1 MATELTVQSAP
12 TQEDLFDG
20 AFDST
25 DFVDPSSLIEA
36 MLGLK
41 PKLEAD
47 FDLTRIDP
55 NERVQIRIDK
65 NNAPKEMVTRFASQM
80 TFSKFPPIVVTRD
93 PKIVDGNTRYRARV
107 ERGERY
113 AAALVIPVDYETA
126 DAETKVR
133 LHYLGLALN
142 NSNGKALDKAER
154 REMARN
160 AILLGMSTRQISSTV
175 GFPDKTIN
183 LIRREVAAELRLEQ
197 LDLKDELV
205 IRDAPLR
212 ALGSVTDKLDDSLFA
227 GLAQLTA
234 DAGFNAAEVNAMAS
248 SIQEVATPELAQER
262 LEREREANAQR
273 IADRKRG
280 GDGHPPASR
289 ALMQRLGFINGERP
303 ASAMVETNK
312 EKMAEHLAAIESAI
326 VRLNEVAAL
335 QREAITKAN
344 ES

>member
-126 DAETKVR
+126 DAETKV
-133 LHYLGLALN
+133 
-142 NSNGKALDKAER
+142 
-154 REMARN
+154 
-160 AILLGMSTRQISSTV
+160 
-175 GFPDKTIN
+175 
-183 LIRREVAAELRLEQ
+183 
-197 LDLKDELV
+197 
-205 IRDAPLR
+205 
-212 ALGSVTDKLDDSLFA
+212 
-227 GLAQLTA
+227 
-234 DAGFNAAEVNAMAS
+234 
-248 SIQEVATPELAQER
+248 
-262 LEREREANAQR
+262 
-273 IADRKRG
+273 
-280 GDGHPPASR
+280 
-289 ALMQRLGFINGERP
+289 
-303 ASAMVETNK
+303 
-312 EKMAEHLAAIESAI
+312 
-326 VRLNEVAAL
+326 
-335 QREAITKAN
+335 
-344 ES
+344 